1 MIFWSP
7 FLLDAMA
14 GLRDDAVPTCPQCK
28 RDPSFL
34 AHNSGLVGALTTGAG
49 AVPAQF
55 GELSSWGIVA
65 RRNVE
70 AAGRF
75 VEYMLSDG
83 YLSWLSLSPQGK
95 YPVRTGDA
103 SDPER
108 YAIAWARLNS
118 GVERKAPL
126 RRFYGQASI
135 DRLGDGVRS
144 FQRWGFQQ
152 GEAPLMGALR
162 SQEPITR
169 PLALAIT
176 GTIDAATAARQAQL
190 EVEAVRARTR

>member
-1 MIFWSP
+1 
-7 FLLDAMA
+7 
-14 GLRDDAVPTCPQCK
+14 
-28 RDPSFL
+28 
-34 AHNSGLVGALTTGAG
+34 
-49 AVPAQF
+49 
-55 GELSSWGIVA
+55 
-65 RRNVE
+65 
-70 AAGRF
+70 
-75 VEYMLSDG
+75 MLSDG

-103 SDPER
+103 NDPER
-108 YAIAWARLNS
+108 YARAWGRLES

-126 RRFYGQASI
+126 RRFYGQDSL

-162 SQEPITR
+162 NQEPITR

-176 GTIDAATAARQAQL
+176 GTIDPDTAARQAQL

>member
-1 MIFWSP
+1 
-7 FLLDAMA
+7 LLDAMA
-14 GLRDDAVPTCPQCK
+14 GLRDDARPTCSECK
-28 RDPSFL
+28 RDPAFL
-34 AHNSGLVGALTTGAG
+34 ARNSGLVGALSMGG
-49 AVPAQF
+49 GGPPAQF

-65 RRNVE
+65 GGDAE
-70 AAGRF
+70 GAGRF
-75 VEYMLSDG
+75 VEYMLSEG
-83 YLSWLSLSPQGK
+83 YLRWLSLSPQGK

-108 YAIAWARLNS
+108 YATAWERLDS

-126 RRFYGQASI
+126 RRFYGRASI
-135 DRLGDGVRS
+135 DRLGEGVRS

-152 GEAPLMGALR
+152 GEAPLIGALR
-162 SQEPITR
+162 NQEPITR

-176 GTIDAATAARQAQL
+176 GTIDPLTAARQAQL